1 MKPLPQQPQ
10 SLFASQEKVLTKLD
24 RMFLEAPWEDP
35 KFYAMWCAQTYYFV
49 SQSTRLL
56 AAGAA
61 RLSVARDAQHIR
73 FINHCQEEKHHE
85 VLIQR
90 DLEHLGYSLDAI
102 PELPMT
108 SQLYQSQFY
117 LIEYHDPVALFGNIF
132 YMEGMSLSS
141 GPQVYE
147 RVRKAF
153 GDKATTF
160 LKVHVSNDIGHM
172 EKAKAILRGL
182 TEPQLHLVERSL
194 WQTTAIYESMLS
206 EMLARYKNVESRE
219 AA

>member
-1 MKPLPQQPQ
+1 MKTPQPQ
-10 SLFASQEKVLTKLD
+10 SLFASQDKVLSTLD
-24 RMFLEAPWEDP
+24 EMFRAAPWEDP

-49 SQSTRLL
+49 SNSTRLL

-61 RLSVARDAQHIR
+61 RLPVSRDVQHIR

-90 DLEHLGYSLDAI
+90 DLEALGFSVEDI

-108 SQLYQSQFY
+108 AQLYQSQFY
-117 LIEYHDPVALFGNIF
+117 LIEHHDPVALFGNIF

-141 GPQVYE
+141 GPGVYE
-147 RVRKAF
+147 RTRKAF

-172 EKAKAILRGL
+172 EKAKAVLRTL
-182 TEPQLHLVERSL
+182 TEPQLDLVERSL
-194 WQTTAIYESMLS
+194 WQTVAIYESMVA
-206 EMLARYKNVESRE
+206 EMLKQYRNIEKRK